1 MITYAGIK
9 KLLNWFIGKTYT
21 GNYLY
26 VALSSTEPTIAGAN
40 VTEPAATSYGRV
52 LIARGTNNNPYS
64 AFGTP
69 SDTLKGSS
77 VANDKQIY
85 FPETFNSAT
94 QVVEDWGELKYICVF
109 DSETGGNLLAFQ
121 ELPETI
127 HPGANNESTIPIIRI
142 GDAMFTIS
150 NPD

>member
-9 KLLNWFIGKTYT
+9 KLLNWFIGKTYS
-21 GNYLY
+21 GNYMY
-26 VALSSTEPTIAGAN
+26 AALSSTEPTIAGAN
-40 VTEPAATSYGRV
+40 VTEPAANSYGRV
-52 LIARGTNNNPYS
+52 LIARGSSGNAYS

-77 VANDKQIY
+77 VTNDKQIY

-94 QVVEDWGELKYICVF
+94 QVVEDWGELKYICLF
-109 DSETGGNLLAFQ
+109 DSETGGSLLAFQ